1 MFFPFGCWLNFSMTL
16 KNKHCS
22 EKKKDGI
29 TFCFEWFSSTKNM
42 PTKRVESYTQ
52 WDRQRETHCWKPDRM
67 EKEKREE
74 KGGDELEWKRSKFP
88 SYFPPLFLL
97 NTEKFTFFPHKSA
110 WTVCFRK
117 KNIFHWQSHW
127 CLQSVI
133 TGMEGKRHPF
143 GETILEERG
152 AGGDWSGGLLWTT
165 VLHPTAFGLWAENRL
180 SYCAV
185 FSCWPQWPSHPSL

>member
-117 KNIFHWQSHW
+117 KKYLSLTKSLVPAVCNHRYGRKAASFWGNHPR
-127 CLQSVI
+127 
-133 TGMEGKRHPF
+133 GEGCR
-143 GETILEERG
+143 
-152 AGGDWSGGLLWTT
+152 GGLKWWSALNNS
-165 VLHPTAFGLWAENRL
+165 VASNRL
-180 SYCAV
+180 
-185 FSCWPQWPSHPSL
+185 WSLSRK